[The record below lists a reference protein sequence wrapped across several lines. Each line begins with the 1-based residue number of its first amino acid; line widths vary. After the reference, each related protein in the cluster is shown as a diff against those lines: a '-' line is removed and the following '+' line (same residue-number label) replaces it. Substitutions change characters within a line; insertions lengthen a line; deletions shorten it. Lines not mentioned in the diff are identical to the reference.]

1 MFDLF
6 RYQTADGR
14 EPFTD
19 WLNSLRDR
27 QAKARILA
35 RLERLEAG
43 NFGDCE
49 PCREGVS
56 EFRIHWGA
64 GYRVYHA
71 RGGQDGYPASRRRRQ
86 AHAGCRHR
94 PVGGLFAGLQEE
106 AEMSKLKATVSH
118 RNKLIEELR
127 ADPKLA
133 REYLAAAIED
143 DDPRVLLAALRT
155 VAEMRGMARVA
166 EAAGIPRESLYRTL
180 SPKGNPRLSTLLAVI
195 KAAGFRLSLDERKR
209 RAA

>member
-71 RGGQDGYPASRRRRQ
+71 RVGKTVILLLAGGDKRTQDADIARSVGYLQDFKRRQ
-86 AHAGCRHR
+86 
-94 PVGGLFAGLQEE
+94 
-106 AEMSKLKATVSH
+106 K
-118 RNKLIEELR
+118 
-127 ADPKLA
+127 
-133 REYLAAAIED
+133 
-143 DDPRVLLAALRT
+143 
-155 VAEMRGMARVA
+155 
-166 EAAGIPRESLYRTL
+166 
-180 SPKGNPRLSTLLAVI
+180 
-195 KAAGFRLSLDERKR
+195 
-209 RAA
+209 